1 MYNLAHISNI
11 LMMKEHVYNHV
22 IINMFIF
29 KNISRIFV
37 LSHAKILNIF
47 MKLTII
53 VATNVVLEYIK
64 YKTII

>member
-1 MYNLAHISNI
+1 
-11 LMMKEHVYNHV
+11 MMKEHVYNHV

-29 KNISRIFV
+29 KNINQIFV
-37 LSHAKILNIF
+37 LNHVKTLNIF

-53 VATNVVLEYIK
+53 VVINIVLEYIK